1 MTTTGATVHVEGLAE
16 LSRTMKRAGDDITE
30 LKDAHTRAAQ
40 IVADRATSLA
50 PKRTGR
56 LAGNVRTSKQVQRAR
71 IMAGS
76 QAVPYAG
83 PIHWGWPARNI
94 DANPFISNA
103 AVDTQEQWLKAYQE
117 DIQAALDKVRGA

>member
-1 MTTTGATVHVEGLAE
+1 MSEGVQYQIEGLAD
-16 LSRTMKRAGDDITE
+16 LARTMKRAGEDITE

-40 IVADRATSLA
+40 IVADRAASLA

-56 LAGNVRTSKQVQRAR
+56 LAGNIRPAKQVQRAR

-76 QAVPYAG
+76 AAVPYAG
-83 PIHWGWPARNI
+83 PIHWGWPARHI

-103 AVDTQEQWLKAYQE
+103 AVETEDQWLTAYFDDVQK
-117 DIQAALDKVRGA
+117 ALDKVRGS